1 MSSKNAV
8 KEKNGVN
15 PVPEGFG
22 TLTPYLFVRGTG
34 ELIDFLKAAFG
45 AEEIERHTGPDG
57 QVMFAQLR
65 IGGSMIMMSEPR
77 DNWKP
82 MPCGVFMYVEDT
94 DVVYAKALAAG
105 AVSLMEPA
113 DQFYGDR
120 NAGVKD
126 PFGNNWWIGTHV
138 EDVSAEE
145 MQRRL
150 DTMGQ

>member
-1 MSSKNAV
+1 
-8 KEKNGVN
+8 
-15 PVPEGFG
+15 
-22 TLTPYLFVRGTG
+22 
-34 ELIDFLKAAFG
+34 
-45 AEEIERHTGPDG
+45 
-57 QVMFAQLR
+57 
-65 IGGSMIMMSEPR
+65 
-77 DNWKP
+77 
-82 MPCGVFMYVEDT
+82 MYVEDT
-94 DVVYAKALAAG
+94 DAVYAKALAAG

-150 DTMGQ
+150 DAMGQ